1 LLGQGNEEPVSA
13 TFKKLDYD
21 HNAIKFT
28 KVSMLTKHALALTS
42 NGELY
47 GWGSNEHYRLALDGV
62 PNATKPTP
70 IARFNDKSIF

>member
-47 GWGSNEHYRLALDGV
+47 GWGSNENYRLGLDGV